1 MDKVRARASR
11 LHPVPHARARKPAL
25 QHCPLFNVGPHLPS
39 RGYWRAYMRLLRI
52 PCSCSLA
59 LHSHLRRVTRAHAGA
74 FPCARSRHN
83 HCRVQEKGNPSTWYD
98 FVLEERDQFWP
109 QSSASF
115 PLSESPTCA
124 LTARQ
129 QTGIPM
135 LEREEAAGKVMNL
148 LHARYIAFEEHFYGM
163 SGSRAREL
171 LTFAS
176 LPRLVL
182 ASRGF

>member
-1 MDKVRARASR
+1 M
-11 LHPVPHARARKPAL
+11 
-25 QHCPLFNVGPHLPS
+25 
-39 RGYWRAYMRLLRI
+39 
-52 PCSCSLA
+52 
-59 LHSHLRRVTRAHAGA
+59 
-74 FPCARSRHN
+74 
-83 HCRVQEKGNPSTWYD
+83 QEKGNPSTWYD

>member
-1 MDKVRARASR
+1 
-11 LHPVPHARARKPAL
+11 
-25 QHCPLFNVGPHLPS
+25 
-39 RGYWRAYMRLLRI
+39 
-52 PCSCSLA
+52 
-59 LHSHLRRVTRAHAGA
+59 
-74 FPCARSRHN
+74 
-83 HCRVQEKGNPSTWYD
+83 
-98 FVLEERDQFWP
+98 
-109 QSSASF
+109 
-115 PLSESPTCA
+115 
-124 LTARQ
+124 
-129 QTGIPM
+129 M